1 MKLDVQEQ
9 EIADILGK
17 LDPRVEEHV
26 PFKLLLMMVVDAFSM
41 APQFSALRKIA
52 RNTPSQR
59 GECIRLYAESVG
71 TALLHAWDD
80 VHKKGMIEYG
90 VPEELRNLIEK

>member
-52 RNTPSQR
+52 RNTPSKR
-59 GECIRLYAESVG
+59 DECIRLYADSVG
-71 TALLHAWDD
+71 KALVHAWGIA
-80 VHKKGMIEYG
+80 HERGMIEHG